1 MKKSTFI
8 LAALMLIGI
17 ASVAQKVEVIYFKA
31 ELACCKAKACNALE
45 EEVKA
50 VVEKNFAS
58 DKVAFSEV
66 KLADEQNKELVEKHN
81 AKSQTVVIVSKKRKK
96 EIVID
101 VSDIVR
107 NFSRS
112 QNKTE
117 FEKELVTK
125 INEILK

>member
-8 LAALMLIGI
+8 LAALMLIGF

-58 DKVAFSEV
+58 DKVAFNEV

-96 EIVID
+96 EMVID